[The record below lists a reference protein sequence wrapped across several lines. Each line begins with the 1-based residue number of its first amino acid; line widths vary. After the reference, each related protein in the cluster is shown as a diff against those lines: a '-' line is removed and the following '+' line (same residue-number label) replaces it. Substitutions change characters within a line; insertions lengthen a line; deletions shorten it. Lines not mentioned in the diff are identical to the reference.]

1 MPGRA
6 RDRARSRRGVSGSV
20 LAEFDFTTQS
30 AGAASLPSGLTFA
43 RASSG
48 YTVQTGTSTI
58 VTSGITSN
66 DVGRIGR
73 LSDSH
78 SLGLFIEPA
87 RTNSCRYSR
96 SMNVAPGALSGSVT
110 YTTGRTGPDGT
121 TNAIRGQIGSGAYA
135 NYDTVPSSGS
145 FASNTQMVFSA
156 WVKQGSGSG
165 AYQFNAAYAGT
176 TGAAAG
182 GIAGANWSRVASAT
196 FTYPAGSACY
206 PVGWDGRANAT
217 ISSSAG
223 ARDCEID
230 FAQVEAG
237 KYPTSAI
244 LTSGGSTATRAAE
257 ILTVNGAITSPVA
270 RQGRLGCYLRFRAIA
285 ARSALTDASEGNLF
299 ADADGDWYVR
309 VNGSNGLVEIGK
321 PDASK
326 LSTSAANAITWSA
339 GDLVEIAAQFGN
351 SKSRLRYRIN
361 GGAATDVSFSA
372 QDDTFGALAAANGI
386 YVCSDGTTYHTPSV
400 VEKITLFLPG
410 RSVF

>member
-20 LAEFDFTTQS
+20 LAEFDLTTQS

-48 YTVQTGTSTI
+48 YTVQTGTSTL
-58 VTSGITSN
+58 TTTGITSN
-66 DVGRIGR
+66 NVARVGK
-73 LSDSH
+73 LADAH
-78 SLGLFIEPA
+78 SNGIFIEPA
-87 RTNSCRYSR
+87 RTNLAQRSR
-96 SMNVAPGALSGSVT
+96 EIATSPWLTGSTVA
-110 YTTGRTGPDGT
+110 TTADAAAGPDGASSADRSNVTSGGFSNYQPIT
-121 TNAIRGQIGSGAYA
+121 TVN
-135 NYDTVPSSGS
+135 
-145 FASNTQMVFSA
+145 
-156 WVKQGSGSG
+156 
-165 AYQFNAAYAGT
+165 GT
-176 TGAAAG
+176 TYAFSTWIAARTSAQ
-182 GIAGANWSRVASAT
+182 NHRVAFSETASAYT
-196 FTYPAGSACY
+196 LVST
-206 PVGWDGRANAT
+206 
-217 ISSSAG
+217 SSAPTTWQRVSG
-223 ARDCEID
+223 TRAATATTCYLVPCDGSNRTGTGGPAAMALDFFTD

-237 KYPTSAI
+237 GYATSAI

-285 ARSALTDASEGNLF
+285 ARSALTAASEGNLF
-299 ADADGDWYVR
+299 ADADGDWYVW

-321 PDASK
+321 SDASK

>member
-20 LAEFDFTTQS
+20 LAEFDLTTQS

-48 YTVQTGTSTI
+48 HSVQTGTNGLI
-58 VTSGITSN
+58 VGGAIASN

-73 LSDSH
+73 LLDAH
-78 SLGLFIEPA
+78 SYGLLIEPLTLNKFGYA
-87 RTNSCRYSR
+87 NTPAS
-96 SMNVAPGALSGSVT
+96 APGADSGTPT
-110 YTTGRTGPDGT
+110 YTTGQSDPAGGT
-121 TNAIRGQIGSGAYA
+121 AATRIQ
-135 NYDTVPSSGS
+135 VPSGGYSKYQTLT
-145 FASNTQMVFSA
+145 ASTNGVISA

-165 AYQFNAAYAGT
+165 AFQIDAPYAGT
-176 TGAAAG
+176 TGAG
-182 GIAGANWSRVASAT
+182 VNGSAGALWTRVTSANFPYGGT
-196 FTYPAGSACY
+196 TPNFVSSDA
-206 PVGWDGRANAT
+206 RANAT
-217 ISSSAG
+217 LGSSAG
-223 ARDCEID
+223 ARDAIFYGLQFED
-230 FAQVEAG
+230 K
-237 KYPTSAI
+237 KYPTSLV

-285 ARSALTDASEGNLF
+285 ARSALTAASEGNLF

-321 PDASK
+321 SDASK

-386 YVCSDGTTYHTPSV
+386 YVCSDGTTHHTPSV